1 MLLEVFGMRGKRREG
16 DTGEDFGGYEADDF
30 IDEFLVQSM
39 EEE

>member
-1 MLLEVFGMRGKRREG
+1 MIKVLRMRGKRGESE
-16 DTGEDFGGYEADDF
+16 TGEDFGGYEADDF